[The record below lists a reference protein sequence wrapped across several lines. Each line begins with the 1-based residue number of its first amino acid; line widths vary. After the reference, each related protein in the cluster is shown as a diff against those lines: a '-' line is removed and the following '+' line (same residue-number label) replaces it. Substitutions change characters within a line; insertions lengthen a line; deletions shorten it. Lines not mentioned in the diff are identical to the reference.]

1 LTDPLVVP
9 TVWAIDQ
16 FWGTPHVPP
25 ADVPTGRVAVIGVP
39 HDMTLSTRSGTRH
52 APKAIRQH
60 SCHLIALDPSGI
72 MSRLAAA
79 AIFTFLAPCLF
90 QEI

>member
-1 LTDPLVVP
+1 LIDPLIAP
-9 TVWAIDQ
+9 TVWGIDQ
-16 FWGTPHVPP
+16 FWCAPHVPP
-25 ADVPTGRVAVIGVP
+25 ADVPTGHVAVIGVP
-39 HDMTLSTRSGTRH
+39 HDMTLSTHSGTRH

-72 MSRLAAA
+72 TARPTAA